1 MPLLTGA
8 KLGPYEIAAPLG
20 AGGMGEVYRA
30 RDTRLDREVGVK
42 VLPEHL
48 ANDPQALARFERE
61 GKAVAALSHPNILVL
76 FDVGAQ
82 EGTHYA
88 VTELLEGA
96 TLRDR
101 LARSPLSW
109 RKTIELGVALADGL
123 AAAHGKDIV
132 HRDIKP
138 GNIFLTTGGQVKILD
153 FGLALRQQK
162 MAPQDETVTVFEA
175 QAGAVTGTPGY
186 MSPEQVRGEPADAPS
201 DIFSLGCVLYEAVT
215 GRRAFAG
222 KSAGD
227 TMAAILKEN
236 PLPIAE
242 TGNQAPAEL
251 ERVIDR
257 CLAKNPAQRFHS
269 ANDLAFALKGALSGA
284 SEKTVAAWGRHRTR
298 LRMSLAVAATVILA
312 VAGLFYWRSHTAKG
326 IDSIAVLPFAN
337 TGANPDTEYLSDG
350 ITESLMGSLSELP
363 NLKVMSHSAVF
374 RYKGKQPD
382 VRAVGREL
390 GVRARPQ
397 TRKRIS
403 LI

>member
-1 MPLLTGA
+1 
-8 KLGPYEIAAPLG
+8 
-20 AGGMGEVYRA
+20 
-30 RDTRLDREVGVK
+30 
-42 VLPEHL
+42 
-48 ANDPQALARFERE
+48 
-61 GKAVAALSHPNILVL
+61 
-76 FDVGAQ
+76 
-82 EGTHYA
+82 
-88 VTELLEGA
+88 
-96 TLRDR
+96 
-101 LARSPLSW
+101 
-109 RKTIELGVALADGL
+109 
-123 AAAHGKDIV
+123 
-132 HRDIKP
+132 
-138 GNIFLTTGGQVKILD
+138 
-153 FGLALRQQK
+153 
-162 MAPQDETVTVFEA
+162 
-175 QAGAVTGTPGY
+175 

-269 ANDLAFALKGALSGA
+269 AHDLAFALKGALSSA

-374 RYKGKQPD
+374 RYKGKEPD